1 MSACYKWIKHFKNHN
16 QMLTAKFIFI
26 TITLILLVL
35 ISIKMKVPKSS
46 VPLFI
51 IYLFFVIINFPK
63 TPIKDE
69 KLDSSFVSESKDVN
83 ETIYKEKQIV
93 INDNKNNVKPKP
105 LVFDNEKKTRNNIE
119 DNKISSNPQN
129 NQIKENQANENTT
142 LVVKDI
148 MICKSIYK
156 RTPVGSDI
164 VFTSNI
170 DSLYCY
176 TRIQNPGRKREVKHI
191 WYYKNQMMTQ
201 VRYNVRKSNI
211 YRSWTKKTI
220 LPNQIGNWRVDI
232 QDNNGTIIGSKTF
245 EIKNI
250 SDF

>member
-1 MSACYKWIKHFKNHN
+1 
-16 QMLTAKFIFI
+16 MLTAKFIFI

-35 ISIKMKVPKSS
+35 IAIKMKVPKTSF
-46 VPLFI
+46 PLFI
-51 IYLFFVIINFPK
+51 IYLIFVITNLPK
-63 TPIKDE
+63 TLTKDE
-69 KLDSSFVSESKDVN
+69 KLDSSFISESKDVN
-83 ETIYKEKQIV
+83 NFLSEDRQIV
-93 INDNKNNVKPKP
+93 TNENKKNIKPEP
-105 LVFDNEKKTRNNIE
+105 LVFEVEKKISNNINK
-119 DNKISSNPQN
+119 NKIISNPQG
-129 NQIKENQANENTT
+129 NQTKPNDAKKNIA

-148 MICKSIYK
+148 KICKSIYK

-164 VFTSNI
+164 IFTSNV

-176 TRIQNPGRKREVKHI
+176 TRIKNPGPKREVKHV
-191 WYYKNQMMTQ
+191 WYYDNQMMTQ

-245 EIKNI
+245 EIKSV